1 MNESL
6 DLLAHS
12 LGLFGC
18 LVESFGRPFEL
29 SKDQDQAE
37 PWKKEP
43 DLRGHLVELSKVH
56 SKRQVWDRTGSCK
69 RWGLEGPVPGELS
82 M

>member
-6 DLLAHS
+6 DVLAHS
-12 LGLFGC
+12 LGLFEC
-18 LVESFGRPFEL
+18 LVEPFGCPFEL
-29 SKDQDQAE
+29 SKNQAD

-43 DLRGHLVELSKVH
+43 DLGGGLVELSKVH
-56 SKRQVWDRTGSCK
+56 SKRQVWDRKGSCK
-69 RWGLEGPVPGELS
+69 RWGLEGPVQEELS